1 MTESNLTSPA
11 LPIDKAKNNK
21 KYILLSVVLLLIFL
35 IIILV
40 AGLVTLAR
48 QEDKNTNSPTVR
60 PSATVTPTTP
70 ITVTPTVELTVTS
83 TEDPQTQEYVFPD
96 CEIELMAK
104 TEWISSPRDEMGTC
118 GILST
123 TDINGLTSL
132 KNYDGALIAVLPF
145 TADSVFA
152 PVKQKTYRE
161 YLDKMETRTNRFNTQ
176 KDFLYNEQN
185 ITLDSLAAV
194 KADIYSAQLGET
206 TQVFYTGIRGEYII
220 LWGGMKIEGKE
231 EEIQDII
238 DSVKYLHTVS
248 TQEE

>member
-1 MTESNLTSPA
+1 MTESNLISSA

-21 KYILLSVVLLLIFL
+21 KYILLSVVLLIILL

-48 QEDKNTNSPTVR
+48 QEDKNMNSPTVR
-60 PSATVTPTTP
+60 PSATVIPTTP
-70 ITVTPTVELTVTS
+70 ITVTPTVELTVSS
-83 TEDPQTQEYVFPD
+83 TEDPQIQKYVFPD

-104 TEWISSPRDEMGTC
+104 TEWISSPRGEMGTC

-123 TDINGLTSL
+123 TPINGLTNL
-132 KNYDGALIAVLPF
+132 KDYNGALIAVLPF
-145 TADSVFA
+145 TADSIFA
-152 PVKQKTYRE
+152 PAKQKTYRE
-161 YLDKMETRTNRFNTQ
+161 YLDKMEKKINKFNAQ
-176 KDFLYNEQN
+176 KDFLYNEQS
-185 ITLDSLAAV
+185 ITLSSLAAT
-194 KADIYSAQLGET
+194 KADIYSARLGET

-220 LWGGMKIEGKE
+220 LWGGMKIEEKE
-231 EEIQDII
+231 EEVQDTI